1 MQGGIHHYSYVG
13 VRSDGH
19 GSAVSGLERIRPRRL
34 WYQLLSELVARNKS
48 WSGVQCIVGF
58 RRLRSATKRHYLLLS
73 QNIQVSEQYLL
84 GVIIIGNY
92 YTRPMLLTT
101 ISTSNLWSCG
111 LIEISF
117 RYIFLN
123 FFPTRN
129 TLAMNDQHPERGL
142 YFMKH
147 RSSWSKKK
155 TNCFHR
161 DKTLSELCCFPQRKS
176 KIKEGITYS
185 LGTNEIKEKK
195 KKKRRGKKNDMNFT
209 WKADH
214 KVAIDFILHLLV
226 DRVELTQR
234 KLNRYVREKQYRTTF
249 DRILYFA
256 GISVHSNQ
264 RLEALRFKS
273 SEENPKSKL
282 CA

>member
-1 MQGGIHHYSYVG
+1 MQGGIHHYPYVG

-48 WSGVQCIVGF
+48 WSGVQYIVGF
-58 RRLRSATKRHYLLLS
+58 RWLRSATKRHYLLLS

-84 GVIIIGNY
+84 GVIIKGNY

-123 FFPTRN
+123 IFPTRN
-129 TLAMNDQHPERGL
+129 TLAMDDQHPERGL

-155 TNCFHR
+155 PAN
-161 DKTLSELCCFPQRKS
+161 S
-176 KIKEGITYS
+176 I
-185 LGTNEIKEKK
+185 GT
-195 KKKRRGKKNDMNFT
+195 KN
-209 WKADH
+209 
-214 KVAIDFILHLLV
+214 
-226 DRVELTQR
+226 
-234 KLNRYVREKQYRTTF
+234 
-249 DRILYFA
+249 
-256 GISVHSNQ
+256 
-264 RLEALRFKS
+264 
-273 SEENPKSKL
+273 
-282 CA
+282 